1 MMEKLIK
8 DINMKEPV
16 EDKTV
21 VQDIKK
27 ITEFSPE
34 ALKLVARMIKRY
46 PPGRQKSA
54 LLPVLHIA
62 QAENG
67 GWLSTEIMDYVAS
80 LLGIQ
85 PIEVY
90 EVATFYSMFN
100 LKPVGNCVIE
110 VCQTGPCW
118 LNGSEEILDHFKER
132 LGINP
137 GETTADGRFTLKTVE
152 CLAACG
158 NAPVIQVGTE
168 YHENMTREKADQL
181 LRQWTNEHKC
191 SHTNPYL

>member
-1 MMEKLIK
+1 MQEKTLKTDFKPETLDLI
-8 DINMKEPV
+8 N
-16 EDKTV
+16 
-21 VQDIKK
+21 K
-27 ITEFSPE
+27 I
-34 ALKLVARMIKRY
+34 IKRY
-46 PPGRQKSA
+46 PEGRQKSA

-62 QAENG
+62 QSEKQ
-67 GWLSTEIMDYVAS
+67 GWLSTDTMDFVAS
-80 LLGIQ
+80 LLDIQ

-90 EVATFYSMFN
+90 EVASFYSMFN

-118 LNGSEEILDHFKER
+118 LNGAEELLSFYKYR

-137 GETTADGRFTLKTVE
+137 GETTADGKFTLKTVE

-158 NAPVIQVGTE
+158 NAPVVQVGTE
-168 YHENMTREKADQL
+168 YHENVSIHKADEL
-181 LRQWTNEHKC
+181 LNCWQSENKN

>member
-1 MMEKLIK
+1 MQDK
-8 DINMKEPV
+8 INKP
-16 EDKTV
+16 
-21 VQDIKK
+21 
-27 ITEFSPE
+27 EFNRE
-34 ALKLVARMIKRY
+34 TLDLVKQIIKRY

-62 QAENG
+62 QSENN
-67 GWLSTEIMDYVAS
+67 GWLSPEMMDYVAS
-80 LLGIQ
+80 LLDIL

-90 EVATFYSMFN
+90 EVASFYSMFN

-118 LNGSEEILDHFKER
+118 LNGAEKILSHFEAK
-132 LGINP
+132 LGIRP
-137 GETTADGRFTLKTVE
+137 GETTEDGRFTLKTVE

-168 YHENMTREKADQL
+168 YHENLTTDKADEL
-181 LRQWTNEHKC
+181 LEKWKRENKISHK
-191 SHTNPYL
+191 NPYL

>member
-1 MMEKLIK
+1 MQ
-8 DINMKEPV
+8 
-16 EDKTV
+16 DK
-21 VQDIKK
+21 QS
-27 ITEFSPE
+27 ITQFNEQT
-34 ALKLVARMIKRY
+34 LDLVNQIIKRY
-46 PPGRQKSA
+46 PAGKQKSA

-67 GWLSTEIMDYVAS
+67 GWLSAEIMEYVAS
-80 LLGIQ
+80 LLDIQ
-85 PIEVY
+85 PIEVF

-110 VCQTGPCW
+110 VCQTGPCC
-118 LNGSEEILDHFKER
+118 LNGSEEILAHFEKR
-132 LGINP
+132 LGIKP
-137 GETTADGRFTLKTVE
+137 GETTADGKFTIKTVE

-168 YHENMTREKADQL
+168 YHENMTVAKADDL
-181 LRQWTNEHKC
+181 LKQWKAENKI

>member
-1 MMEKLIK
+1 M
-8 DINMKEPV
+8 
-16 EDKTV
+16 EDKN
-21 VQDIKK
+21 K
-27 ITEFSPE
+27 IAEFSTE
-34 ALKLVARMIKRY
+34 TLVLVNRIISRY
-46 PPGRQKSA
+46 PQGRQKSA

-62 QAENG
+62 QAENN
-67 GWLSTEIMDYVAS
+67 GWLSAEIMDYVAS

-100 LKPVGNCVIE
+100 LQPVGNCVIE

-118 LNGSEEILDHFKER
+118 LNGAEEILAHFEAR
-132 LGINP
+132 LGIKP
-137 GETTADGRFTLKTVE
+137 GETTADGRFTLKKVE

-168 YHENMTREKADQL
+168 YHENLTIQKADEL
-181 LRQWTNEHKC
+181 LDKWKAGNKM
-191 SHTNPYL
+191 SHSNPYW

>member
-1 MMEKLIK
+1 MQKNKHI
-8 DINMKEPV
+8 I
-16 EDKTV
+16 
-21 VQDIKK
+21 
-27 ITEFSPE
+27 EFKSE
-34 ALKLVARMIKRY
+34 TLDLVNRIIKRY
-46 PPGRQKSA
+46 PEGRQKSA
-54 LLPVLHIA
+54 LIPVLHIA
-62 QAENG
+62 QSENN
-67 GWLSTEIMDYVAS
+67 GWLSSEMMDYVAS
-80 LLGIQ
+80 LLDIH

-90 EVATFYSMFN
+90 EVASFYSMFN
-100 LKPVGNCVIE
+100 LLPVGNCVIE

-118 LNGSEEILDHFKER
+118 LNGSEEILEHFQKR

-168 YHENMTREKADQL
+168 YHENMTLEKADQL
-181 LRQWTNEHKC
+181 LDKWTAENKY

>member
-1 MMEKLIK
+1 MQQQP
-8 DINMKEPV
+8 N
-16 EDKTV
+16 
-21 VQDIKK
+21 
-27 ITEFSPE
+27 ITEFNTE
-34 ALKLVARMIKRY
+34 TLALVNKIISRY
-46 PPGRQKSA
+46 PEGRQKSA

-62 QAENG
+62 QAENN
-67 GWLSTEIMDYVAS
+67 GWLSSETMDYVAS
-80 LLGIQ
+80 LLKIQ

-100 LKPVGNCVIE
+100 LQPVGNCVIE

-118 LNGSEEILDHFKER
+118 LNGAEEILAHFEKK
-132 LGINP
+132 LGIKA
-137 GETTADGRFTLKTVE
+137 GETTADGRFTIKTVE

-168 YHENMTREKADQL
+168 YHENMTTAKADQL
-181 LRQWTNEHKC
+181 LEKWKTENKI

>member
-1 MMEKLIK
+1 MQNIK
-8 DINMKEPV
+8 NN
-16 EDKTV
+16 
-21 VQDIKK
+21 
-27 ITEFSPE
+27 TEFNSE
-34 ALKLVARMIKRY
+34 TLELVNRIIKRY
-46 PPGRQKSA
+46 PQGRQKSA

-62 QAENG
+62 QSENS
-67 GWLSTEIMDYVAS
+67 GWLSSEVMDYVAS

-90 EVATFYSMFN
+90 EVASFYSMFN
-100 LKPVGNCVIE
+100 LQPVGNCVIE

-118 LNGSEEILDHFKER
+118 LNGSEEILEHFKKR
-132 LGINP
+132 LGIKP
-137 GETTADGRFTLKTVE
+137 GETTVDGRYTLKMVE

-168 YHENMTREKADQL
+168 YHENMTKEKADQL
-181 LRQWTNEHKC
+181 LSKWTAENKC